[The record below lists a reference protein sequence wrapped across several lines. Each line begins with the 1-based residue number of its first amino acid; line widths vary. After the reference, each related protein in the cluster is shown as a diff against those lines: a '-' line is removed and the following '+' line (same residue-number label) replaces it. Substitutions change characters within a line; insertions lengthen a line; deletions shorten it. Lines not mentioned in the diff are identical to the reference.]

1 MRRMGKVTDNAR
13 MEKQGLPASPAVA
26 ASVAAAYVAG
36 YLLLD
41 WISYIHPFGSSGIT
55 VWNPPPALSLA
66 LLLVGGLRNVWLL
79 FPAAAAAEVLVRGD
93 GPLALLL
100 PVAAALTV
108 GYGVAAWVMVRLL
121 GIGARLRRARELLGF
136 IGVAAAAAAV
146 IGAVVVGLHVMAG
159 TVARSEFLQAWVRFW
174 IGDLVG
180 IVGVAPLLMVLA
192 DGAARRALMDAARR
206 PEGWLQLAAV
216 TAALWLVFGV
226 DYTDEFKYFY
236 LLFMPVVWIAARH
249 GLAGAALALFL
260 VEAGLIAAVETG
272 GHPPATVLELQA
284 LMLALAVTGLFL
296 GIIVDERQ
304 RALLELRQSLRLA
317 AAAEMAGALAHE
329 LNQPLTAIANYSR
342 ACKLALERAPAQVAA
357 IVDRLVGEA
366 ARAGNIVR
374 RLRDFLRV
382 GATQLTP
389 VDADGLLRE
398 ALARAR
404 DHAALAGVD
413 TTLRLAPALPPV
425 LADRLELE
433 LVLRNLID
441 NAIDAA
447 AAVRAG
453 ERRVEVQAGAEQGW
467 LRISVRDSGPG
478 VAPDMAEKV
487 FEPFSTSKA
496 SGMGLGLTISRSIV
510 EAHGGRLWAEAG
522 PGGGFHMTLPVVS
535 EDD

>member
-1 MRRMGKVTDNAR
+1 MRGIGKVTDNAR
-13 MEKQGLPASPAVA
+13 MEKRRLPARPAA
-26 ASVAAAYVAG
+26 RASVAAAYLAG

-41 WISYIHPFGSSGIT
+41 WVSYIHPLGSSGIT

-66 LLLVGGLRNVWLL
+66 LLLIGGLRNVWLL

-100 PVAAALTV
+100 SVAAVFAA
-108 GYGVAAWVMVRLL
+108 GYGAAAWVMVRLL
-121 GIGARLRRARELLGF
+121 GIGPRLRHPQDLLGL
-136 IGVAAAAAAV
+136 IGVVAAAAAV
-146 IGAVVVGLHVMAG
+146 VGAVVVGLHVMAG
-159 TVARSEFLQAWVRFW
+159 TVARAQFPHAWVRFW

-180 IVGVAPLLMVLA
+180 VLGVAPLIMVLA
-192 DGAARRALMDAARR
+192 DASARKALGEAARR
-206 PEGWLQLAAV
+206 PEGWLQLAAMM
-216 TAALWLVFGV
+216 AALWLVFGV

-249 GLAGAALALFL
+249 GLAGSALALFL
-260 VEAGLIAAVETG
+260 VEAGLIVAVETG

-296 GIIVDERQ
+296 GVIVDGRQ
-304 RALLELRQSLRLA
+304 RVLLELRQSLRLA

-342 ACKLALERAPAQVAA
+342 ACKLALERAPAQVAPA
-357 IVDRLVGEA
+357 VDKLVSEA

-389 VDADGLLRE
+389 VDVDGLLRE

-404 DHAALAGVD
+404 SRAALPGVE
-413 TTLRLAPALPPV
+413 TALRLAPALPPV

-447 AAVRAG
+447 AAVRDN
-453 ERRVEVQAGAEQGW
+453 ERRVAVQAEAAQGW
-467 LRISVRDSGPG
+467 VRISVHDSGPG

-496 SGMGLGLTISRSIV
+496 SGMGLGLAISRSIV

>member
-1 MRRMGKVTDNAR
+1 MGKVIDNAR
-13 MEKQGLPASPAVA
+13 MEKQGLPAPPAVT
-26 ASVAAAYVAG
+26 ASVAAAYLAG

-41 WISYIHPFGSSGIT
+41 WVSYIHPFGSSGIT

-79 FPAAAAAEVLVRGD
+79 FPAAAAAEVLVRSD

-100 PVAAALTV
+100 LVAAAVAT
-108 GYGVAAWVMVRLL
+108 GYGAAAWVMVRVL
-121 GIGARLRRARELLGF
+121 GIGARLRRSRDLLGF
-136 IGVAAAAAAV
+136 IGVVAAAAAAT
-146 IGAVVVGLHVMAG
+146 GAVVVGLHLMAG
-159 TVARSEFLQAWVRFW
+159 TVARSEFPQAWLHFW

-192 DGAARRALMDAARR
+192 DASARKALTDAARR
-206 PEGWLQLAAV
+206 PESWLQLATV
-216 TAALWLVFGV
+216 LAALWLVFGV

-249 GLAGAALALFL
+249 GLTGSACALFL

-296 GIIVDERQ
+296 GIIEDERQ
-304 RALLELRQSLRLA
+304 RALLELRKSLRLA

-342 ACKLALERAPAQVAA
+342 ACKLALEQAPAQAA
-357 IVDRLVGEA
+357 GIVDRLVGEA
-366 ARAGNIVR
+366 ARAGHIVR

-382 GATQLTP
+382 GATQLAP
-389 VDADGLLRE
+389 VDVTELLRE
-398 ALARAR
+398 VLARAR

-413 TTLRLAPALPPV
+413 TALHLAPALPPL

-447 AAVRAG
+447 TAVRDG
-453 ERRVEVQAGAEQGW
+453 QRRVEVQAEAQPGW

-487 FEPFSTSKA
+487 FEPFITSKA
-496 SGMGLGLTISRSIV
+496 SGMGLGLAISRSIV
-510 EAHGGRLWAEAG
+510 EAHGGRLWAETG